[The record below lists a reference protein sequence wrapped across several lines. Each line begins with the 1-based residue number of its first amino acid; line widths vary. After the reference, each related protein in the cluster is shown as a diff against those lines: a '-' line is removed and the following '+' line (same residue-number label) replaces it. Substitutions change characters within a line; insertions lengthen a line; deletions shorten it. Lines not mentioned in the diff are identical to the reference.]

1 MKISDFDISTL
12 AKILANACSD
22 RTSFLCPMSNK
33 TDESSCPFKDYRC
46 MEIRMADWIEILNKE
61 D

>member
-12 AKILANACSD
+12 AKILANVCSN
-22 RTSFLCPMSNK
+22 RASHLCPMSNK
-33 TDESSCPFKDYRC
+33 TDISNCPFKDCNC

>member
-12 AKILANACSD
+12 AKILANACNSD
-22 RTSFLCPMSNK
+22 KLALCPMSNK

-46 MEIRMADWIEILNKE
+46 TQIRMTDWIEVLNKE